1 MMENAAIELYEGL
14 IVRATGG
21 FYYVRD
27 AKHTVACRARGI
39 FRKEK
44 MTPLVGDRVRF
55 SVQDEQAGEGTVEEI
70 LPRRNA
76 LVRPPL
82 ANLDRLFIVSAA
94 ASPQSDTFAID
105 KLSALAETAGIEP
118 AFIFTKCDLAP
129 VDELADIYRKAG
141 FAAFV
146 VSSMTG
152 QGVTAVRD
160 ALQGV
165 CAFTG
170 NSGVGKSSLLNRIAP
185 ALSLQVGDVSR
196 RLGRGRHTTRTV
208 ELFRMADYGI
218 SQEGYMADTPG
229 FSALDVA
236 GAVLIRK
243 EQLPF
248 AFREFAPYL
257 DGCRYR
263 GCAHVREDG
272 CAVRAAVER
281 GEIAASRHASY
292 CAMYEAVKDI
302 KDWELKK

>member
-1 MMENAAIELYEGL
+1 MESVSMERYEGL

-21 FYYVRD
+21 FYYVREEER
-27 AKHTVACRARGI
+27 TVACRARGI

-55 SVQDEQAGEGTVEEI
+55 SVQDEEAGEGTVEEI

-76 LVRPPL
+76 LVRPPM

-94 ASPQSDTFAID
+94 ASPPPDTFAVD

-118 AFIFTKCDLAP
+118 VFVFTKCDLAP
-129 VDELADIYRKAG
+129 VEELAGVYRRAG

-146 VSSMTG
+146 VSNVTG
-152 QGVTAVRD
+152 QGVDALRD
-160 ALQGV
+160 ALGGV

-170 NSGVGKSSLLNRIAP
+170 NSGVGKSSLLNRIVPDLA
-185 ALSLQVGDVSR
+185 LQVGDVSR

-208 ELFRMADYGI
+208 ELFHMADYGI
-218 SQEGYMADTPG
+218 PKEGYVADTPG

-243 EQLPF
+243 EQLPH

-257 DGCRYR
+257 DDCRYR

>member
-1 MMENAAIELYEGL
+1 MELHEGL
-14 IVRATGG
+14 IIRATGG
-21 FYYVRD
+21 FYYVENGGQ
-27 AKHTVACRARGI
+27 TVACRARGI

-44 MTPLVGDRVRF
+44 KTPLVGDNVRF
-55 SVQDEQAGEGTVEEI
+55 SVQDAEKGEGTVEEI

-76 LVRPPL
+76 LIRPPL

-94 ASPQSDTFAID
+94 ASPSPDPFAID
-105 KLSALAETAGIEP
+105 KLSAIAEISQIEP
-118 AFIFTKCDLAP
+118 VIVFTKCDLAP
-129 VDELADIYRKAG
+129 VDDLVALYRKAG
-141 FAAFV
+141 FASFG
-146 VSSMTG
+146 VSSVTG
-152 QGVTAVRD
+152 QSVDAVRD
-160 ALQGV
+160 VLEGV

-185 ALSLQVGDVSR
+185 GLALQVGAVSQ

-208 ELFRMADYGI
+208 DLFRLADCGI
-218 SQEGYMADTPG
+218 SKEGYVADTPG
-229 FSALDVA
+229 FSSLDVA
-236 GAVLIRK
+236 GALLIRK
-243 EQLPF
+243 EELPY

-257 DGCRYR
+257 DDCRYR